1 MINISKE
8 SYKMKDAGY
17 KFIEHTADV
26 KVRSWGSNLEEAFSQ
41 AALGLMAT
49 ISPNLEKINHE
60 LVREIKVESEDKYAL
75 AIDFLTEF
83 LYIFDVENLIF
94 NEINVQSIKLKNDN
108 YELKAL
114 AKGESFDKKIHEI
127 GTEVK
132 AITYSFMNIE
142 EKKDRV
148 TMDIVFD
155 I

>member
-1 MINISKE
+1 MIIISKE
-8 SYKMKDAGY
+8 FCKMKDAGY

-49 ISPNLEKINHE
+49 ISPNLEKIKHE
-60 LVREIKVESEDKYAL
+60 VVREINVESEDKYAL

-94 NEINVQSIKLKNDN
+94 NEINVQSIELKNDN

-114 AKGESFDKKIHEI
+114 AKGERFDKHTHEI

-142 EKKDRV
+142 EKKERV
-148 TMDIVFD
+148 TIEIVFD

>member
-1 MINISKE
+1 
-8 SYKMKDAGY
+8 
-17 KFIEHTADV
+17 
-26 KVRSWGSNLEEAFSQ
+26 
-41 AALGLMAT
+41 MAT

-114 AKGESFDKKIHEI
+114 AKGERFDKRTHEI